1 MIISNHLITGKTKF
15 IAHIGFPT
23 KSFTAPKIL
32 NPYFN
37 LINKDFFSFFVFFQI
52 FWHHSL
58 LIFLN
63 HQIVY
68 LALALVY

>member
-37 LINKDFFSFFVFFQI
+37 LINKDLPNMSFLMVKG
-52 FWHHSL
+52 SNSTG
-58 LIFLN
+58 LN
-63 HQIVY
+63 KIIKN
-68 LALALVY
+68 L